1 MNNLSSTKPSV
12 GSYKPVFLVIGLLTL
27 AAALGWVGVQTF
39 TSNLSSIGIE
49 YGSLLML
56 VLMIGLLLT
65 GMQLAFVTGL
75 VALIFTL
82 GWFGVDAL
90 PLITSRI
97 FSFVSGYVFLAVP
110 MFVLMA
116 ALLDRSGIARD
127 LFDAMKSVGRK
138 VRGGVAVQ
146 TLLVAVILASMSG
159 VIGGETVLLG
169 ILALPQMLRLGYDRK
184 LAIGTTCAGGALGT
198 MLPPSIVLIIYGLS
212 ASVSIGELFKAAFL
226 PAFILAMFYMAYVLI
241 RCKLN
246 PALAPLPSEEDLA
259 KDAEAHP
266 SYFKALF
273 FPLLSV
279 ATVLGSIYT
288 GVASVTEASALGVV
302 GIAISAAIRKELNW
316 KMVKESSIATMRT
329 CGMIMWIGIGASA
342 LVGVY
347 NLMGGI
353 DFVEETILALSGGNA
368 MSTLLIMM
376 AILFVLGMF
385 LDWVGVALLTMPI
398 FVPIITGLG
407 MDPIWFGVVF
417 CLNMQVAFLSP
428 PFGPAAFYLKS
439 VAPKDIS
446 LGEIFTALLPFIA
459 LQVCVLALVIM
470 FPELALWWR

>member
-1 MNNLSSTKPSV
+1 M
-12 GSYKPVFLVIGLLTL
+12 FD
-27 AAALGWVGVQTF
+27 
-39 TSNLSSIGIE
+39 LSSIGIAW
-49 YGSLLML
+49 GSILML
-56 VLMIGLLLT
+56 VMMIGLLLT
-65 GMQLAFVTGL
+65 GMQLAFVTGF
-75 VALIFTL
+75 VAIFFTL
-82 GWFGVDAL
+82 FWFGPDAL
-90 PLITSRI
+90 PLIASRTY
-97 FSFVSGYVFLAVP
+97 SFASGYVFLAVP

-127 LFDAMKSVGRK
+127 LFDAMKSVGRR

-146 TLLVAVILASMSG
+146 TLLVAVLLASMSG

-198 MLPPSIVLIIYGLS
+198 MLPPSIVLIIYGMT
-212 ASVSIGELFKAAFL
+212 ASVSIGDLFKASFL
-226 PAFILAMFYMAYVLI
+226 PAFILAGCYIGYVLI

-246 PALAPLPSEEDLA
+246 PSLAPIPSDEEI
-259 KDAEAHP
+259 AEDMANQP

-288 GVASVTEASALGVV
+288 GIASVTEASALGVV
-302 GIAISAAIRKELNW
+302 GIMISAAIRGELNFN
-316 KMVKESSIATMRT
+316 MLKESAIATMRT

-342 LVGVY
+342 LVGIY

-353 DFVEETILALSGGNA
+353 DFVEEVILSLSGGSPLA
-368 MSTLLIMM
+368 TLLIMM
-376 AILFVLGMF
+376 VILLVLGMF

-398 FVPIITGLG
+398 FVPIITSLG
-407 MDPIWFGVVF
+407 YDPVWFGVVF
-417 CLNMQVAFLSP
+417 CLNMQVSFLSP

-446 LGEIFTALLPFIA
+446 LGEIFSSLLPFIG
-459 LQVCVLALVIM
+459 LQVLVLGMVIA
-470 FPELALWWR
+470 FPELAMWWK

>member
-1 MNNLSSTKPSV
+1 MFDLS
-12 GSYKPVFLVIGLLTL
+12 
-27 AAALGWVGVQTF
+27 A
-39 TSNLSSIGIE
+39 IGIE
-49 YGSLLML
+49 WGSLLML

-65 GMQLAFVTGL
+65 GMQLAFVTCF
-75 VALIFTL
+75 VAIVFTL
-82 GWFGVDAL
+82 GWFGVDAI
-90 PLITSRI
+90 PLVTSRMY
-97 FSFVSGYVFLAVP
+97 SFASDYIFLAIP

-116 ALLDRSGIARD
+116 AMLDRSGIARD

-146 TLLVAVILASMSG
+146 TLLVAVLLASMSG

-198 MLPPSIVLIIYGLS
+198 MLPPSIVLIIYGMT
-212 ASVSIGELFKAAFL
+212 ASVSIGDLFKAAFV
-226 PAFILAMFYMAYVLI
+226 PAFILAACYIAYVLI
-241 RCKLN
+241 RCYIN
-246 PALAPLPSEEDLA
+246 PSLAPDFSEEDLA
-259 KDAEAHP
+259 AEDAKP

-279 ATVLGSIYT
+279 AIVLGSIYT

-302 GIAISAAIRKELNW
+302 GIMISAVIRKEMSW
-316 KMVKESSIATMRT
+316 KMLQESAMATMRT
-329 CGMIMWIGIGASA
+329 CGMIIWIGIGASA

-353 DFVEETILALSGGNA
+353 DFVEETILALSGGSPVA
-368 MSTLLIMM
+368 TLLIMM
-376 AILFVLGMF
+376 AILLVLGMF

-398 FVPIITGLG
+398 FVPIITNLG
-407 MDPIWFGVVF
+407 FDPIWFGVVF
-417 CLNMQVAFLSP
+417 CLNMQVSFLSP

-439 VAPKDIS
+439 VAPKEIS
-446 LGEIFTALLPFIA
+446 LGEIFRSLVPFIFM
-459 LQVCVLALVIM
+459 QVFVLGLVIV
-470 FPELALWWR
+470 FPQLAMWWK

>member
-1 MNNLSSTKPSV
+1 M
-12 GSYKPVFLVIGLLTL
+12 FD
-27 AAALGWVGVQTF
+27 
-39 TSNLSSIGIE
+39 LSSIGIAW
-49 YGSLLML
+49 GSILML
-56 VLMIGLLLT
+56 VMMIGLLLT
-65 GMQLAFVTGL
+65 GMQLAFVTGF
-75 VALIFTL
+75 VAIFFTL
-82 GWFGVDAL
+82 FWFGPDAL
-90 PLITSRI
+90 PLIASRTY
-97 FSFVSGYVFLAVP
+97 SFASGYVFLAVP

-116 ALLDRSGIARD
+116 ALLDRSGIAKD
-127 LFDAMKSVGRK
+127 LFDAMKSVGRR

-146 TLLVAVILASMSG
+146 TLLVAVLLASMSG

-198 MLPPSIVLIIYGLS
+198 MLPPSIVLIIYGMT
-212 ASVSIGELFKAAFL
+212 ASVSIGDLFKASFL
-226 PAFILAMFYMAYVLI
+226 PAFILAGCYIGYVLI

-246 PALAPLPSEEDLA
+246 PSLAPLPSDEEM
-259 KDAEAHP
+259 AEDMANQP

-302 GIAISAAIRKELNW
+302 GIMISAAIRGELNFS
-316 KMVKESSIATMRT
+316 MLKESAIATMRT

-342 LVGVY
+342 LVGIY

-353 DFVEETILALSGGNA
+353 DFVEEVILGLSGGSA
-368 MSTLLIMM
+368 LATLLIMM
-376 AILFVLGMF
+376 VILLVLGMF

-398 FVPIITGLG
+398 FVPIITSLG
-407 MDPIWFGVVF
+407 YDPVWFGVVF
-417 CLNMQVAFLSP
+417 CLNMQVSFLSP

-439 VAPKDIS
+439 VAPKDIT
-446 LGEIFTALLPFIA
+446 LGEIFTSLLPFIG
-459 LQVCVLALVIM
+459 LQVLVLGLVIA
-470 FPELALWWR
+470 FPELAMWWK

>member
-1 MNNLSSTKPSV
+1 MM
-12 GSYKPVFLVIGLLTL
+12 FD
-27 AAALGWVGVQTF
+27 
-39 TSNLSSIGIE
+39 LSSIGIAW
-49 YGSLLML
+49 GSVLML
-56 VLMIGLLLT
+56 VMMIGLLLT
-65 GMQLAFVTGL
+65 GMQLAFVTGF
-75 VALIFTL
+75 VAIFFTL
-82 GWFGVDAL
+82 CWFGPDAL
-90 PLITSRI
+90 PLIASRTY
-97 FSFVSGYVFLAVP
+97 SFASGYVFLAVP

-116 ALLDRSGIARD
+116 ALLDRSGIAKD

-146 TLLVAVILASMSG
+146 TLLVAVLLASMSG

-198 MLPPSIVLIIYGLS
+198 MLPPSIVLIIYGMT
-212 ASVSIGELFKAAFL
+212 ASVSIGDLFKASFL
-226 PAFILAMFYMAYVLI
+226 PAFILAGCYIAYVLI

-246 PALAPLPSEEDLA
+246 PSLAPIPSDSDED
-259 KDAEAHP
+259 DEP
-266 SYFKALF
+266 QVSYFKALF

-279 ATVLGSIYT
+279 AVVLGSIYT

-302 GIAISAAIRKELNW
+302 GIMLSAIIRGEMNF
-316 KMVKESSIATMRT
+316 KMLKESAIATMRT

-342 LVGVY
+342 LVGIY

-353 DFVEETILALSGGNA
+353 DFVEEVILGLSGGSA
-368 MSTLLIMM
+368 IGTLLIMM
-376 AILFVLGMF
+376 VILLVLGMF

-407 MDPIWFGVVF
+407 FDPVWFGVVF
-417 CLNMQVAFLSP
+417 CLNMQVSFLSP

-446 LGEIFTALLPFIA
+446 LGEIFTSLLPFIA
-459 LQVCVLALVIM
+459 LQVFVLSLVII
-470 FPELALWWR
+470 FPELAMWWK

>member
-1 MNNLSSTKPSV
+1 M
-12 GSYKPVFLVIGLLTL
+12 FD
-27 AAALGWVGVQTF
+27 
-39 TSNLSSIGIE
+39 LSSIGIAW
-49 YGSLLML
+49 GSLLML
-56 VLMIGLLLT
+56 VMMIGLLLT
-65 GMQLAFVTGL
+65 GMQLAFVTGF
-75 VALIFTL
+75 VAIFFTL
-82 GWFGVDAL
+82 CWFGPDAL
-90 PLITSRI
+90 PLIASRTY
-97 FSFVSGYVFLAVP
+97 SFASGYVFLAVP

-146 TLLVAVILASMSG
+146 TLLVAVLLASMSG

-198 MLPPSIVLIIYGLS
+198 MLPPSIVLIIYGMT
-212 ASVSIGELFKAAFL
+212 ASVSIGDLFKASFL
-226 PAFILAMFYMAYVLI
+226 PAFILAGCYIGYVLI

-246 PALAPLPSEEDLA
+246 PSLAPLPSADETEEDIA
-259 KDAEAHP
+259 NQP

-288 GVASVTEASALGVV
+288 GIASVTEASALGVV
-302 GIAISAAIRKELNW
+302 GIMISALIRGELNFS
-316 KMVKESSIATMRT
+316 MLKESAIATMRT

-342 LVGVY
+342 LVGIY

-368 MSTLLIMM
+368 TVTLLIMM
-376 AILFVLGMF
+376 AILLVLGMF

-407 MDPIWFGVVF
+407 FDPVWFGVVF
-417 CLNMQVAFLSP
+417 CLNMQVSFLSP

-446 LGEIFTALLPFIA
+446 LGEIFSSLLPFIA
-459 LQVCVLALVIM
+459 LQVLVLALVII
-470 FPELALWWR
+470 FPQLALWWQ

>member
-1 MNNLSSTKPSV
+1 M
-12 GSYKPVFLVIGLLTL
+12 FD
-27 AAALGWVGVQTF
+27 
-39 TSNLSSIGIE
+39 LSSIGIAW
-49 YGSLLML
+49 GSLLML
-56 VLMIGLLLT
+56 VMMIGLLLT
-65 GMQLAFVTGL
+65 GMQLAFVTGF
-75 VALIFTL
+75 VAIFFTL
-82 GWFGVDAL
+82 CWFGPDAL
-90 PLITSRI
+90 PLIASRTY
-97 FSFVSGYVFLAVP
+97 SFASGYVFLAVP

-146 TLLVAVILASMSG
+146 TLLVAVLLASMSG

-198 MLPPSIVLIIYGLS
+198 MLPPSIVLIIYGMT
-212 ASVSIGELFKAAFL
+212 ASVSIGDLFKASFL
-226 PAFILAMFYMAYVLI
+226 PAFILAGCYIGYVLI

-246 PALAPLPSEEDLA
+246 PALAPIPSDDETEDDIA
-259 KDAEAHP
+259 NQP

-288 GVASVTEASALGVV
+288 GIASVTEASALGVV
-302 GIAISAAIRKELNW
+302 GIMISALIRGELNFS
-316 KMVKESSIATMRT
+316 MLKESAIATMRT

-342 LVGVY
+342 LVGIY

-368 MSTLLIMM
+368 TVTLLIMM
-376 AILFVLGMF
+376 AILLVLGMF

-407 MDPIWFGVVF
+407 FDPVWFGVVF
-417 CLNMQVAFLSP
+417 CLNMQVSFLSP

-446 LGEIFTALLPFIA
+446 LGEIFSSLLPFIA
-459 LQVCVLALVIM
+459 LQVLVLALVII
-470 FPELALWWR
+470 FPQLALWWQ

>member
-1 MNNLSSTKPSV
+1 M
-12 GSYKPVFLVIGLLTL
+12 FD
-27 AAALGWVGVQTF
+27 
-39 TSNLSSIGIE
+39 LSSIGIAW
-49 YGSLLML
+49 GSVLML
-56 VLMIGLLLT
+56 VMMIGLLLT
-65 GMQLAFVTGL
+65 GMQLAFVTGF
-75 VALIFTL
+75 VAIFFTL
-82 GWFGVDAL
+82 CWFGPDAL
-90 PLITSRI
+90 PLIASRTY
-97 FSFVSGYVFLAVP
+97 SFASGYVFLAVP

-116 ALLDRSGIARD
+116 ALLDRSGIAKD

-146 TLLVAVILASMSG
+146 TLLVAVLLASMSG

-198 MLPPSIVLIIYGLS
+198 MLPPSIVLIIYGMT
-212 ASVSIGELFKAAFL
+212 ASVSIGDLFKASFL
-226 PAFILAMFYMAYVLI
+226 PAFILAGCYIAYVLI

-246 PALAPLPSEEDLA
+246 PSLAPIPSDSAEED
-259 KDAEAHP
+259 EP
-266 SYFKALF
+266 QVSYFKALF

-279 ATVLGSIYT
+279 AVVLGSIYT

-302 GIAISAAIRKELNW
+302 GIMLSAIIRGEMNF
-316 KMVKESSIATMRT
+316 KMLKESAIATMRT

-342 LVGVY
+342 LVGIY

-353 DFVEETILALSGGNA
+353 DFVEEVILGLSGGSA
-368 MSTLLIMM
+368 IGTLLIMM
-376 AILFVLGMF
+376 VILLVLGMF

-407 MDPIWFGVVF
+407 FDPVWFGVVF
-417 CLNMQVAFLSP
+417 CLNMQVSFLSP

-446 LGEIFTALLPFIA
+446 LGEIFTSLLPFIA
-459 LQVCVLALVIM
+459 LQVFVLSLVII
-470 FPELALWWR
+470 FPELAMWWK

>member
-1 MNNLSSTKPSV
+1 M
-12 GSYKPVFLVIGLLTL
+12 FD
-27 AAALGWVGVQTF
+27 
-39 TSNLSSIGIE
+39 LSSIGIAW
-49 YGSLLML
+49 GSLLML
-56 VLMIGLLLT
+56 VMMIGLLLT
-65 GMQLAFVTGL
+65 GMQLAFVTGF
-75 VALIFTL
+75 VAIFFTL
-82 GWFGVDAL
+82 CWFGPDAL
-90 PLITSRI
+90 PLIASRTY
-97 FSFVSGYVFLAVP
+97 SFASGYVFLAVP

-146 TLLVAVILASMSG
+146 TLLVAVLLASMSG

-198 MLPPSIVLIIYGLS
+198 MLPPSIVLIIYGMT
-212 ASVSIGELFKAAFL
+212 ASVSIGDLFKASFL
-226 PAFILAMFYMAYVLI
+226 PAFILAGCYIGYVLI

-246 PALAPLPSEEDLA
+246 PALAPIPSDDETEEDIA
-259 KDAEAHP
+259 NQP

-288 GVASVTEASALGVV
+288 GIASVTEASALGVV
-302 GIAISAAIRKELNW
+302 GIMISALIRGELNFS
-316 KMVKESSIATMRT
+316 MLKESAIATMRT

-342 LVGVY
+342 LVGIY

-368 MSTLLIMM
+368 TVTLLIMM
-376 AILFVLGMF
+376 AILLVLGMF

-407 MDPIWFGVVF
+407 FDPVWFGVVF
-417 CLNMQVAFLSP
+417 CLNMQVSFLSP

-446 LGEIFTALLPFIA
+446 LGEIFSSLLPFIA
-459 LQVCVLALVIM
+459 LQVLVLALVII
-470 FPELALWWR
+470 FPQLALWWQ